1 MPDRTL
7 VFVALLSAPLFAQ
20 ACWTVVPIVPS
31 EQVHRP
37 SVALGDVDRDG
48 IDDLVLGRNGVI
60 AVRRG
65 TRGAPDRQ
73 FEEREVPLPSRPRN
87 MPEPVAVGP
96 SCESAGQPRLVDV
109 DRDGQLDLLVG
120 ADELRLH
127 RGGAGGFAAHGRDL
141 EVKNRGA
148 AVLVDWDGDT
158 AIDLMYVDDG
168 AVMLRRRTGDEYA
181 PPERLVDVAGGSEM
195 VQLAAADWNGDGRVD
210 LLISETLPQEAPAD
224 PVAATEVAAHRR
236 AAQRVLDV
244 VKQELG
250 RLDATKPPIGDPAA
264 MADRNAW
271 REQLGRWAKGPREL
285 LEAPR
290 QRGTTTPGGRLR
302 AVVRS

>member
-1 MPDRTL
+1 
-7 VFVALLSAPLFAQ
+7 
-20 ACWTVVPIVPS
+20 
-31 EQVHRP
+31 
-37 SVALGDVDRDG
+37 
-48 IDDLVLGRNGVI
+48 VI

-73 FEEREVPLPSRPRN
+73 FEELEVPLPSRPRH
-87 MPEPVAVGP
+87 MPEPVAVGV

-109 DRDGQLDLLVG
+109 DRDGDLDV
-120 ADELRLH
+120 
-127 RGGAGGFAAHGRDL
+127 
-141 EVKNRGA
+141 V
-148 AVLVDWDGDT
+148 
-158 AIDLMYVDDG
+158 AI
-168 AVMLRRRTGDEYA
+168 
-181 PPERLVDVAGGSEM
+181 
-195 VQLAAADWNGDGRVD
+195 AAADWNGDGRTD
-210 LLISETLPQEAPAD
+210 LLIGEMLPQKAPAD
-224 PVAATEVAAHRR
+224 PVAAAELEARR
-236 AAQRVLDV
+236 GAAQRVLDV

-302 AVVRS
+302 ALVRS